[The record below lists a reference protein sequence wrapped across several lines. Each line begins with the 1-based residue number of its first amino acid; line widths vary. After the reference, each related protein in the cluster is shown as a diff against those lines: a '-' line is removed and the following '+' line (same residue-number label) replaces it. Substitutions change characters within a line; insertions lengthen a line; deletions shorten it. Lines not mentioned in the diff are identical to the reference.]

1 MTAPAPIAGPT
12 LTVAEFDAAPADEV
26 RELLGA
32 CLDIPR
38 WVDEVADGR
47 PYRRR
52 EALLEQ
58 AARSA
63 ERVQWDEVAG
73 ALARH
78 PRIGQT
84 PSGPGENPGM
94 GVTDARLSATEQS
107 GVRPAERQALAEGN
121 AAYEKRFGHIYLI
134 CASGLSGAQML
145 AALKQRLNND
155 ERTERRVVVE
165 ELGKIAALRLQKAVT
180 A

>member
-1 MTAPAPIAGPT
+1 MSAPASAAGPT

-26 RELLGA
+26 RELLRR

-38 WVDEVADGR
+38 WVDEVAAAR
-47 PYRRR
+47 PYRRC

-63 ERVQWDEVAG
+63 DQVRWDEVAG

-84 PSGPGENPGM
+84 PTGDSA
-94 GVTDARLSATEQS
+94 DARLSAGEQS
-107 GVRPAERQALAEGN
+107 GVGPGEKQALAEGN

-145 AALKQRLNND
+145 AALQQRLTND
-155 ERTERRVVVE
+155 EATERRVVVE
-165 ELGKIAALRLQKAVT
+165 ELGKIAVLRLQKAVT

>member
-1 MTAPAPIAGPT
+1 MTAPAPTAGPT
-12 LTVAEFDAAPADEV
+12 LTVAEFDTAPADEV
-26 RELLGA
+26 RELLAA

-52 EALLEQ
+52 EALFEQ
-58 AARSA
+58 AAGSA

-84 PSGPGENPGM
+84 TSGDSA
-94 GVTDARLSATEQS
+94 DARLSAAEQS

-121 AAYEKRFGHIYLI
+121 AAYERRFGYLYLI

-155 ERTERRVVVE
+155 ELTERRVVVE
-165 ELGKIAALRLQKAVT
+165 ELGKISALRLQKAVT
-180 A
+180 E